1 MLEVCS
7 GSNGVL
13 GMIKTLATH
22 PIRALREAG
31 VKVTVSTDDPPFF
44 STTMRQEYQSQAEA
58 YDWTADDFRDL
69 NATAAAAAFCDEG
82 TRVRVLEKLELP

>member
-1 MLEVCS
+1 
-7 GSNGVL
+7 
-13 GMIKTLATH
+13 
-22 PIRALREAG
+22 
-31 VKVTVSTDDPPFF
+31 
-44 STTMRQEYQSQAEA
+44 MRQEYQSLAEA